1 MVAKERATAR
11 LSYLLVYGPSAT
23 LPRIMTKVTII
34 GAGSV
39 EFTRNVLADL
49 TSFTELHGDLSIALL
64 DIDPERLGYAERAA
78 RQVVEVTGAGYPV
91 EAFADQRPA
100 FDGADY
106 LVNEIQV
113 GGYKATTTDFEVPM
127 KYGVRQTIAD
137 TLGIGGIMRGIRT
150 IPVVAGMGRVMAEVC
165 PGALL
170 LNYTNPMAMVP
181 WGVYAGSPFTN
192 VVGVCHSVRD
202 THSFLAAWSACR
214 RRTWRSARPG
224 STISAS
230 CTRSATAAPARTCT
244 RSCARSSTPTRTA
257 WAAGSAWRSSSGSAT
272 SPPSRSEHSSE
283 YVPWVL
289 KREDQIERFRILVND
304 YIYRSDENMR
314 EYEEMKRA
322 LDAGETLELEPTSE
336 LATEIIHS
344 IETGTPREIY
354 GNVRNGGLIDG
365 LPEDACVEVPCLV
378 DKNGVQPTR
387 MGALPPQTLALNRM
401 FVNVVELTVRAAL
414 EESRSLVY
422 QAALVDPNTAA
433 TLTTDEIVSMVDDL
447 IEAHGELI
455 PEGIRRG

>member
-1 MVAKERATAR
+1 
-11 LSYLLVYGPSAT
+11 
-23 LPRIMTKVTII
+23 MTKVTII

-39 EFTRNVLADL
+39 EFTRNILADL
-49 TSFTELHGDLSIALL
+49 TSFRELHGELSIALL
-64 DIDPERLGYAERAA
+64 DIDAERLRYAEQAA
-78 RQVVEVTGAGYPV
+78 RQVVDVSGAGYRV
-91 EAFADQRPA
+91 EAHADQRPA
-100 FDGADY
+100 FEGADY
-106 LVNEIQV
+106 LVNEIAV
-113 GGYKATTTDFEVPM
+113 GGYAATVTDFEVPM

-137 TLGIGGIMRGIRT
+137 TLGIGGIMRGLRT
-150 IPVVAGMGRVMAEVC
+150 VPVVAAMGRDMAEVC

-202 THSFLAAWSACR
+202 THAFLADLVGLPEEDVAFRTAGFNHQCFVYTFR
-214 RRTWRSARPG
+214 DRRTGEDLYPRLRDVVGADPEGLGRRVRVEIFKRFG
-224 STISAS
+224 YF
-230 CTRSATAAPARTCT
+230 
-244 RSCARSSTPTRTA
+244 PTE
-257 WAAGSAWRSSSGSAT
+257 S
-272 SPPSRSEHSSE
+272 SEHSSE
-283 YVPWVL
+283 YVPWIL
-289 KREDQIERFRILVND
+289 KDPEQIQRFRILVND
-304 YIYRSDENMR
+304 YIYRCDENL
-314 EYEEMKRA
+314 EQYEEMKRT
-322 LDAGETLELEPTSE
+322 LDAGEMLPLEPTSE
-336 LATEIIHS
+336 LASEIIHS
-344 IETGTPREIY
+344 IETGTPREVY

-387 MGALPPQTLALNRM
+387 IGTLPPQTLALNRT

-433 TLTTDEIVSMVDDL
+433 TLTIGEIVAMVDDL

>member
-1 MVAKERATAR
+1 
-11 LSYLLVYGPSAT
+11 
-23 LPRIMTKVTII
+23 MTKITII

-49 TSFTELHGDLSIALL
+49 ASYRELHGELTIALL
-64 DIDPERLGYAERAA
+64 DIDPERLDYATRAA
-78 RQVVEVTGAGYPV
+78 RQVVEVASAGYRV
-91 EAFADQRPA
+91 EANDDQRAA

-113 GGYKATTTDFEVPM
+113 GGYRATTTDFEIPM

-137 TLGIGGIMRGIRT
+137 TLGIGGIMRGLRT
-150 IPVVAGMGRVMAEVC
+150 IPVVAAMGHDMAEVC
-165 PGALL
+165 PEALL

-202 THSFLAAWSACR
+202 THTFLAELVGVPEADVAFRTAGFNHQCFVYTFR
-214 RRTWRSARPG
+214 DRRTGEDLYPKLREIIEGDPEGLGRRVRVEIFRRFG
-224 STISAS
+224 YF
-230 CTRSATAAPARTCT
+230 
-244 RSCARSSTPTRTA
+244 PTE
-257 WAAGSAWRSSSGSAT
+257 S
-272 SPPSRSEHSSE
+272 SEHSSE

-289 KREDQIERFRILVND
+289 KRPDQIERFRILVND
-304 YIYRSDENMR
+304 YIYRCDENLA

-322 LDAGETLELEPTSE
+322 LDAGEMLPLEPTSE
-336 LATEIIHS
+336 LASEIIHS
-344 IETGTPREIY
+344 LETGTPREVY
-354 GNVRNGGLIDG
+354 GNVRNDGLIEG
-365 LPEDACVEVPCLV
+365 LPDDACVEVPCLV

-414 EESRSLVY
+414 EQSRSLVY

-433 TLTTDEIVSMVDDL
+433 TLTVDEIVAMVDDL
-447 IEAHGELI
+447 IEAHVELI